1 MSSFSYTVTEAF
13 TIAHAKR
20 IGSKVA
26 TDLLR
31 FQSLYGGVPSNATID
46 AFEKEI
52 VEYLRHDVVESV
64 TYGFKRYNRWT
75 EAAVRYRA
83 LPGGAL
89 VTDDDPGKIRPRLD
103 IAGATFTSFLIH
115 NHNWFSKTDAQREAI
130 ESACPFRR
138 SSGTEPPLESGYWSD
153 DLNYFAGGRGLGRS
167 TVRKT

>member
-1 MSSFSYTVTEAF
+1 MMSSFSYTGTEAF
-13 TIAHAKR
+13 TLAHAKR

-31 FQSLYGGVPSNATID
+31 FQSLYGGVPTTDTID
-46 AFEKEI
+46 DYEREI
-52 VEYLRHDVVESV
+52 VEFLRHDVVESV
-64 TYGFKRYNRWT
+64 TYGFKRNGMWT

-83 LPGGAL
+83 LPGGTL

-103 IAGATFTSFLIH
+103 VAGATFTSFLVH
-115 NHNWFSKTDAQREAI
+115 NNNWLNMTPTEREAI

-153 DLNYFAGGRGLGRS
+153 DLNYTAGGRGLGRS
-167 TVRKT
+167 TVRK